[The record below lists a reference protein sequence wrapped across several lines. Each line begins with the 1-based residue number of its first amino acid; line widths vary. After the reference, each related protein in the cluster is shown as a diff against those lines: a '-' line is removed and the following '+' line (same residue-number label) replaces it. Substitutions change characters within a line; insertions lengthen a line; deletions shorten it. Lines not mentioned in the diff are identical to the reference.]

1 MLSAATRFTMSP
13 RMTDASTP
21 LIAEETTNEAPTR
34 TPKIKVVVTLVE
46 GADLEA
52 ALATVERQV
61 YASVEE
67 VIVVGDSEVEVP
79 DGVGHSDTL
88 EDAIASTSHEVEY
101 LWILHSDAR
110 PRPDALA
117 ALVSEL
123 ERNEASLGGS
133 KLLVAGT
140 RDELESVGSATDV
153 FGEPFSGL
161 DEGEIDLQQYDVVRE
176 VAFVSSVS
184 MLVRRDLAQGLQGL
198 DVLLEPVAA
207 GLDFSQRVR
216 LSGGRVITVPS
227 SEVYHQGRCRQA
239 GRGWR
244 EQAGRLRAMLKA
256 YRLVTLAWVVPFLLL
271 VGLVDSL
278 FNLVLLR
285 WRPAARHA
293 ASWAWNVAHLPS
305 AITARRRFK
314 PVRAFGDEELFRF
327 QARGSVRVRD
337 LGAELTD
344 RLLFMFDDDKALAR
358 GTRRIWSS
366 PGIWG
371 ALIAAA
377 LVLVAARSIFFMG
390 VPNIGSS
397 FDFEPP
403 SVALSRF
410 FGGWNDSGFG
420 APGPVHPS
428 TGLTGLIS
436 FLWFGAEG
444 AARVVMTIGSA
455 ILAVLGMGRLA
466 GRLGLRGPGRYLSG
480 LVLLAGPGTAVAIG
494 AGSWLALGAASV
506 VPWAV
511 RSVFAHPSDPTNGR
525 MTRVAW
531 VIVWSLLLA
540 AMSPVLAVVP
550 LVTGLLARGLGEARS
565 RVWLGLI
572 GLIGLVV
579 AIPFVL
585 GDPGWLLE
593 TDRRLG
599 LEVAELWPVLL
610 TVAVLPLLFVDEG
623 IGRPGLV
630 GAVLSLS
637 SLLLARVP
645 IGGPGVEEALL
656 IAASFGAAIV
666 VAAALDRLSFEP
678 RRALAAVAGAAVL
691 VLSVGSMAGGRL
703 GLPVGDLNER
713 FGFAQT
719 LAGEGGPGRILLL
732 SVNRMMI
739 PGEARS
745 GPGVWYRLIDG
756 SGMTQD
762 EVWLPDPHAGDE
774 EFDAAIQQIASGSNL
789 RPGEALAEFSVD
801 WVVIDGAESYLDEVL
816 AVQLDLVPTPLDA
829 EARVYEN
836 PNAVPM
842 AAGGGSIWTRD
853 GTGFAGESVSDR
865 VRLSV
870 NADQGWSPESESA
883 DWALSVAGDDGFA
896 RYQPDPVGLVLVIT
910 SAALLVLSFVV
921 IVTARTR
928 R

>member
-1 MLSAATRFTMSP
+1 MAH

-21 LIAEETTNEAPTR
+21 LIAEQSTNEALTS

-46 GADLEA
+46 GADLGA

-61 YASVEE
+61 YDSVEE
-67 VIVVGDSEVEVP
+67 VIVVGDPAGDLP
-79 DGVGHSDTL
+79 DGVGRSSTL
-88 EDAIASTSHEVEY
+88 EDAIATTSHDVEY

-123 ERNEASLGGS
+123 SRNEASLGGS

-176 VAFVSSVS
+176 VAFVASVS

-198 DVLLEPVAA
+198 DDLLEPVAA

-216 LSGGRVITVPS
+216 LAGGRVITVPS

-256 YRLVTLAWVVPFLLL
+256 YKPITLAWVVPFLLF
-271 VGLVDSL
+271 VGLVDSI

-293 ASWAWNVAHLPS
+293 ASWGWNIIHLPS
-305 AITARRRFK
+305 TIAARRRFK

-327 QARGSVRVRD
+327 QARGSVRLRN

-358 GTRRIWSS
+358 GTRRVWSS

-371 ALIAAA
+371 AVIAAA
-377 LVLVAARSIFFMG
+377 LVVLAARSIIFTG
-390 VPNIGSS
+390 VPNTGFS
-397 FDFEPP
+397 FEFEPP
-403 SVALSRF
+403 SVALTRF
-410 FGGWNDSGFG
+410 FGGWNDSGLG
-420 APGPVHPS
+420 SPSPVHPS
-428 TGLTGLIS
+428 TGLTGMSS

-480 LVLLAGPGTAVAIG
+480 LVLIAGPGTAALIG
-494 AGSWLALGAASV
+494 AGSWLALGAASL
-506 VPWAV
+506 VPWTVRAV
-511 RSVFAHPSDPTNGR
+511 FVHPSDPEKAR
-525 MTRVAW
+525 LSRFAW
-531 VIVWSLLLA
+531 VVVWSLLLG
-540 AMSPVLAVVP
+540 AMSPVLVVVP
-550 LVTGLLARGLGEARS
+550 LITALLARALGDVRS
-565 RVWLGLI
+565 RLGLALV
-572 GLIGLVV
+572 GLLGLTV
-579 AIPFVL
+579 ALPFL
-585 GDPGWLLE
+585 MGDPGWLLD

-599 LEVAELWPVLL
+599 LAVADLWPVLL
-610 TVAVLPLLFVDEG
+610 AVSILPVLFGEDG
-623 IGRPGLV
+623 FGRLALV
-630 GAVLSLS
+630 GGVLGLS
-637 SLLLARVP
+637 GLLLVRVAL
-645 IGGPGVEEALL
+645 GGPGIEEALL
-656 IAASFGAAIV
+656 ITASFGTAIV
-666 VAAALDRLSFEP
+666 VAVALDRSSLEP
-678 RRALAAVAGAAVL
+678 RRVLAAVGAVAVL
-691 VLSVGSMAGGRL
+691 LLSVGSLSGGRL
-703 GLPVGDLNER
+703 GLPIGDLNDQ
-713 FGFAQT
+713 FGFANT
-719 LAGEGGPGRILLL
+719 LAGEGGPGRILLV
-732 SVNRMMI
+732 SVDRTVI
-739 PGEARS
+739 PGEVRP
-745 GPGVWYRLIDG
+745 GPGLWYRLIDG

-762 EVWLPDPHAGDE
+762 EVWLPDPLPGDE
-774 EFDAAIQQIASGSNL
+774 KLGAAIDQIASGSDL
-789 RPGEALAEFSVD
+789 RPGATLAEFSID
-801 WVVIDGAESYLDEVL
+801 WVVIDGPESYLDDVL
-816 AVQLDLVPTPLDA
+816 AVQLDLVPTPLDP

-836 PNAVPM
+836 PNSVPM
-842 AAGGGSIWTRD
+842 AAGAGSIWARD
-853 GTGFAGESVSDR
+853 GAGFAGEAVQGP

-870 NADQGWSPESESA
+870 NAASGWSPGPGAA
-883 DWALSVAGDDGFA
+883 DWASSVAGEDGIA
-896 RYQPDPVGLVLVIT
+896 RYRADRVGLALSIAAAGVLVV
-910 SAALLVLSFVV
+910 ALGTILV
-921 IVTARTR
+921 ARTR

>member
-1 MLSAATRFTMSP
+1 MSP

-21 LIAEETTNEAPTR
+21 LIAEETTNGAPPS

-61 YASVEE
+61 YDSVEE
-67 VIVVGDSEVEVP
+67 VMVVGDPAVEVP
-79 DGVGHSDTL
+79 DGVGRSLTL
-88 EDAIASTSHEVEY
+88 EEAIASTSDQVDY

-216 LSGGRVITVPS
+216 LAGGRVITVPS

-256 YRLVTLAWVVPFLLL
+256 YRPITLAWVIPFLLF

-285 WRPAARHA
+285 WRPSARHA
-293 ASWAWNVAHLPS
+293 ASWAWNIAHLPS
-305 AITARRRFK
+305 TISARRRFR

-327 QARGSVRVRD
+327 QARGSVRLRD
-337 LGAELTD
+337 LGAEVTD

-358 GTRRIWSS
+358 GTRRMWSS

-377 LVLVAARSIFFMG
+377 LVMVAARSIFFTG

-397 FDFEPP
+397 FAFEPP

-410 FGGWNDSGFG
+410 FGGWNDSGLG
-420 APGPVHPS
+420 APDPVHPS

-455 ILAVLGMGRLA
+455 ILAVLGMGRLG

-480 LVLLAGPGTAVAIG
+480 LVLLAGPGTAAAIG
-494 AGSWLALGAASV
+494 AGSWLALGAASL

-511 RSVFAHPSDPTNGR
+511 RSVFVHPSDPVRGKLAR
-525 MTRVAW
+525 FAW
-531 VIVWSLLLA
+531 VIIWSLLLA
-540 AMSPVLAVVP
+540 AMSPVLVVVP
-550 LVTGLLARGLGEARS
+550 LVSGLLARLLGDARS
-565 RVWLGLI
+565 RVWLAMAGL
-572 GLIGLVV
+572 GGAVV

-585 GDPGWLLE
+585 GDPGWVLE

-599 LEVAELWPVLL
+599 LEVAELWPVLI
-610 TVAVLPLLFVDEG
+610 TVAVLPLLFVEEG
-623 IGRPGLV
+623 IGRSALV
-630 GAVLSLS
+630 GAMMSLS
-637 SLLLARVP
+637 SLLLVRVP
-645 IGGPGVEEALL
+645 AGGPGIEEALL
-656 IAASFGAAIV
+656 VVASFGTAIV
-666 VAAALDRLSFEP
+666 VAAALDHLSFEP
-678 RRALAAVAGAAVL
+678 RRALAAVAAAAVL
-691 VLSVGSMAGGRL
+691 ILSVGSVAGGRL
-703 GLPVGDLNER
+703 GLPPGDLNER
-713 FGFAQT
+713 FGFAAT
-719 LAGEGGPGRILLL
+719 LAEEGGPGRILLL
-732 SVNRMMI
+732 SVDRAPI

-745 GPGVWYRLIDG
+745 GPGLWYRLIDG

-762 EVWLPDPHAGDE
+762 EVWLPDPRPGDDKLGE
-774 EFDAAIQQIASGSNL
+774 AIEQMASGSNL
-789 RPGEALAEFSVD
+789 RPGEILAEFSVD
-801 WVVIDGAESYLDEVL
+801 WVVIDGPESYLDEVL
-816 AVQLDLVPTPLDA
+816 AVQLDLVPTPLDP

-836 PNAVPM
+836 PGALPM
-842 AAGGGSIWTRD
+842 AAGAGSIWARD
-853 GTGFAGESVSDR
+853 GAGFAGDRTSDR
-865 VRLSV
+865 IRLSV
-870 NADQGWSPESESA
+870 SADPGWSPDPTAA
-883 DWALSVAGDDGFA
+883 DWAVSVSGEEGDA
-896 RYQPDPVGLVLVIT
+896 RYQPDPVLLVIPI
-910 SAALLVLSFVV
+910 AAVGLLGLALGAIVV
-921 IVTARTR
+921 GRARR
-928 R
+928 